1 MVFLDFYIKKWYH
14 YYNGIFCETEFLH
27 KGEVD
32 LKKRIFSLLIA
43 IASIFTFCINASAF
57 DANDYDYSFDSDW
70 GSSDW
75 GSSDW
80 DSDNDY
86 YFPGSTSS
94 GSSSGG
100 GGIGLGTA
108 IVIIVVIIIIVSSK
122 KNGNNPGGGGTTG
135 MGGGV
140 RPANGGQGL
149 NVNLPDRTSQIEQI
163 IKQDDPN
170 FTADDFTAFAKNVYI
185 DIQNAWCKRD
195 LTPVR
200 PVMHTNLY
208 NTTQKQ
214 VQSKIEQKVVYHYES
229 IAINTAYLTSFVRDE
244 QYEYLTVYLNARFID
259 YQTNEESGAII
270 RGDKNTRWDFRYKMK
285 FMRSVGMKTNDAN
298 ASEYE
303 TGHNCPNCG
312 APLEMSSSGQCAYCG
327 SVVSTGQYSWVLSDF
342 TTIRNDT
349 KDDGI
354 RVANA
359 QNQGEITV
367 LLLEYNPEIK
377 QTLIAEISKNRRCSI
392 QKAHHD
398 IERLPCI
405 FSIESNSETV
415 KFRRE
420 FQKNGLANFYSPTEG
435 IFDIVLTNYPEE
447 MKVAVID
454 VIRKS
459 CGYELAEAKK
469 LAENL
474 PSTVDTVYSKKLA
487 QEIANNFIALGAN
500 VEIK

>member
-1 MVFLDFYIKKWYH
+1 M
-14 YYNGIFCETEFLH
+14 
-27 KGEVD
+27 
-32 LKKRIFSLLIA
+32 KKRILSLLIA
-43 IASIFTFCINASAF
+43 IASIFTFCITAGAF

-80 DSDNDY
+80 GSDDDY
-86 YFPGSTSS
+86 HYGGSTTVI
-94 GSSSGG
+94 GGNGGSGG
-100 GGIGLGTA
+100 GISIGT
-108 IVIIVVIIIIVSSK
+108 IIIIVVIIIVITNK
-122 KNGNNPGGGGTTG
+122 KKGNGTSGGTTTG

-149 NVNLPDRTSQIEQI
+149 NVNLPDRTAQIEQI

-214 VQSKIEQKVVYHYES
+214 VQSKIEQKVIYHYES

-285 FMRSVGMKTNDAN
+285 FMRSVGMKSNDAN
-298 ASEYE
+298 ASEFE

-327 SVVSTGQYSWVLSDF
+327 SVVSTGLYSWVLSDF

-354 RVANA
+354 RVPNAN
-359 QNQGEITV
+359 NSSNNSNGGTSVV
-367 LLLEYNPEIK
+367 LK
-377 QTLIAEISKNRRCSI
+377 S
-392 QKAHHD
+392 
-398 IERLPCI
+398 
-405 FSIESNSETV
+405 
-415 KFRRE
+415 
-420 FQKNGLANFYSPTEG
+420 
-435 IFDIVLTNYPEE
+435 YPEE
-447 MKVAVID
+447 HKLIVIKT
-454 VIRKS
+454 VMEISGMGLK
-459 CGYELAEAKK
+459 EAKELVESAPCTVVRFSSSDKALTAANK
-469 LAENL
+469 LI
-474 PSTVDTVYSKKLA
+474 
-487 QEIANNFIALGAN
+487 EIGAN